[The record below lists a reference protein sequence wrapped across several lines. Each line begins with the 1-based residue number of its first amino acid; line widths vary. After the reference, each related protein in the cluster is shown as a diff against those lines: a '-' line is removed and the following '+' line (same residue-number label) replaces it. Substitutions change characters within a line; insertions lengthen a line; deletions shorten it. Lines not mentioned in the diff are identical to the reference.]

1 MVILRQ
7 QSVPPIYA
15 TCFSKRTAIL
25 QQKCE
30 GECNITLKWSF
41 TYAKPLW
48 IQHTIPLKNAFV
60 CLRKLCS
67 TYIQCL
73 YKKKVLHRGALP
85 YLSGLILIY
94 PPPRK
99 KTKQNKDFATSP
111 ETRAS
116 VFLLLPH
123 FIWFFHFSSS
133 QPLSSLSFFFASAH
147 LLSFI
152 YFVLVTTALPISSR
166 VSTISF
172 ALCSSQWVAPSVVN
186 HTTPKNMARISG
198 RPS

>member
-1 MVILRQ
+1 MILRQ

-73 YKKKVLHRGALP
+73 YKKKVLHWGALP

-94 PPPRK
+94 SPPPRQK
-99 KTKQNKDFATSP
+99 KKNKTKISQLVQRPEPQFFCFCLTSSDFFT
-111 ETRAS
+111 
-116 VFLLLPH
+116 
-123 FIWFFHFSSS
+123 
-133 QPLSSLSFFFASAH
+133 SAH
-147 LLSFI
+147 LNPCHLFLSF
-152 YFVLVTTALPISSR
+152 LP
-166 VSTISF
+166 
-172 ALCSSQWVAPSVVN
+172 Q
-186 HTTPKNMARISG
+186 RISC
-198 RPS
+198 RLFILFSLLQLYPYQVASPPSLLLSALLSEWPPRL